1 MKNSKIFVRVL
12 CIVLGVLMVA
22 GAISLIA
29 LGFTTGCQPA

>member
-1 MKNSKIFVRVL
+1 MDNKIFVRVM

-29 LGFTTGCQPA
+29 VGITTGCQAA